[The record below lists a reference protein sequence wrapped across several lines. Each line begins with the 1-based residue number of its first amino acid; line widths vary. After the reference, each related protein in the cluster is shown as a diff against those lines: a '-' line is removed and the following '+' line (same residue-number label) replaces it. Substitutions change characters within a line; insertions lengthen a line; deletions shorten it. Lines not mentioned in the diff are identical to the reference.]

1 MEKPDI
7 KNEKYRDEK
16 GNFNSG
22 LWNNDKTLY
31 IYDLEKRL
39 KASEQE
45 HQEALKA
52 LADIIK
58 KVFEINEK
66 FK

>member
-7 KNEKYRDEK
+7 KNEKYRDDK

-39 KASEQE
+39 KASEAEVQR
-45 HQEALKA
+45 LKQRRGD
-52 LADIIK
+52 LI
-58 KVFEINEK
+58 
-66 FK
+66 